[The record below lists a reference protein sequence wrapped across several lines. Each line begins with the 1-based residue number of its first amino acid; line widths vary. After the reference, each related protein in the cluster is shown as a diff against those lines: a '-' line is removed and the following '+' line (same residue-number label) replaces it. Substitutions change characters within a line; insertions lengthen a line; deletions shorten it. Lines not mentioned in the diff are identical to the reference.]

1 MTDKS
6 FKSDDRVGPLNT
18 ILARRGGN
26 LNDPIFKSSNA
37 RGGGGGFQASNRGQ
51 SGGGGWGF
59 EASNR
64 GQSSCRCT
72 LDQWLDLIGVVT
84 S

>member
-1 MTDKS
+1 MIQSLK
-6 FKSDDRVGPLNT
+6 VQMP
-18 ILARRGGN
+18 
-26 LNDPIFKSSNA
+26 
-37 RGGGGGFQASNRGQ
+37 GGGGGFQASNRGQ

>member
-1 MTDKS
+1 MPTWAKLIPYLRMDDLKS
-6 FKSDDRVGPLNT
+6 HTLS
-18 ILARRGGN
+18 RGTY
-26 LNDPIFKSSNA
+26 LYIA
-37 RGGGGGFQASNRGQ
+37 Q
-51 SGGGGWGF
+51 SF

-72 LDQWLDLIGVVT
+72 LDQWLDLIALIT

>member
-1 MTDKS
+1 MLGNQDKVFDELTD
-6 FKSDDRVGPLNT
+6 FGVRVTDRRFTG
-18 ILARRGGN
+18 
-26 LNDPIFKSSNA
+26 
-37 RGGGGGFQASNRGQ
+37 
-51 SGGGGWGF
+51 GF